1 MAVKRVCLLYVND
14 DIYLLFIM
22 SALLVFKCCLLINHW
37 CACREKP
44 LAMYIFSK
52 DKAVVDR
59 ILTHTSSGGAVVN
72 DTLMHLSCES
82 SG

>member
-1 MAVKRVCLLYVND
+1 
-14 DIYLLFIM
+14 
-22 SALLVFKCCLLINHW
+22 
-37 CACREKP
+37 
-44 LAMYIFSK
+44 MYIFSK